1 MNVTFGKKIIQQK
14 YDVEFEYDTKSNA
27 GYYNNKALFWTDT
40 TLFVFIGLITT
51 VGNGLVLYA
60 AYGNKNHGPLRYLD
74 SAIKSL
80 ALTDMLFGFI
90 GTPLIILGYY
100 TGNWNLRFDE
110 RILRKMIKTEKNYTY
125 SMLLYAIICF

>member
-14 YDVEFEYDTKSNA
+14 YDVEFEYDTKSND
-27 GYYNNKALFWTDT
+27 GYYSNKVLFWTDT

-60 AYGNKNHGPLRYLD
+60 AYGNKNHGPLGYL
-74 SAIKSL
+74 
-80 ALTDMLFGFI
+80 DMLFGFI

-100 TGNWNLRFDE
+100 TGN
-110 RILRKMIKTEKNYTY
+110 
-125 SMLLYAIICF
+125 

>member
-14 YDVEFEYDTKSNA
+14 YDVEFEYDTKSND
-27 GYYNNKALFWTDT
+27 GYYNNKVLFWTDT

-51 VGNGLVLYA
+51 VGNGFVQ
-60 AYGNKNHGPLRYLD
+60 
-74 SAIKSL
+74 SL

-100 TGNWNLRFDE
+100 TGN
-110 RILRKMIKTEKNYTY
+110 
-125 SMLLYAIICF
+125 